1 MSYHYTTKSAYVPP
15 YVPYSPIAVSNDNRT
30 IYVHTGLFRWSDTVV
45 GVSSFE
51 KNPTKFHNYLLYWL
65 HEEYSFFIVINK
77 IFFFFCIPVGPFY
90 FIVIVAVSGRRRRR
104 RTLLVFPCIA
114 MFRRY
119 SMYVVTV
126 RESRILKMY
135 VYRVCSTKTSN
146 SPNGGPSKSVRKY
159 K

>member
-77 IFFFFCIPVGPFY
+77 IFFFFLYSSWTVLFY
-90 FIVIVAVSGRRRRR
+90 CYCRRLGTSSAAADASRFPMYRHVQ
-104 RTLLVFPCIA
+104 TLQHVRGDCKRIA
-114 MFRRY
+114 HIKN
-119 SMYVVTV
+119 V
-126 RESRILKMY
+126 RIQGVL
-135 VYRVCSTKTSN
+135 N
-146 SPNGGPSKSVRKY
+146 QDI
-159 K
+159 